1 MNLHN
6 QDVEKVI
13 EKNLAISNAGN
24 GKAGFGKE
32 KANPIDSTF
41 ATVDLELSSNH
52 SSRGNSPL
60 PTDPPNMDVLNM
72 HKEDASRIPPT
83 DPATETVLFDQGTL
97 PLPTENI
104 NIGIPNFQSEE
115 YSRILPIDSTGETTL
130 FDHGNIPLVED
141 KDDDADSAIGNSES
155 HPVPPRYSSTAIK
168 RTTKEPQHPSKLQF
182 SSGDNREL
190 PGAELSP
197 VAMPKS
203 QHISRP
209 SLGQEIKKLHQLS
222 EEYKSMHNTA
232 NDIGDKR
239 NYHSEKFRPATLN
252 LSETADSQRIET
264 TDNNVECEQ
273 STLLAPKNTQIH
285 DRR

>member
-24 GKAGFGKE
+24 GKASFGKE
-32 KANPIDSTF
+32 KVNPIDSTF

-60 PTDPPNMDVLNM
+60 PTDPAHMDVLTM
-72 HKEDASRIPPT
+72 PKEYVSRIPPT

-97 PLPTENI
+97 PLPTENM

-155 HPVPPRYSSTAIK
+155 HPLPPRYSSTAIK

-209 SLGQEIKKLHQLS
+209 SLGQEIKKLHKLS
-222 EEYKSMHNTA
+222 EEYKSMHDTA
-232 NDIGDKR
+232 TDIGDKH

-252 LSETADSQRIET
+252 LSETADSQRLET
-264 TDNNVECEQ
+264 TDNNVEGEQ
-273 STLLAPKNTQIH
+273 STLLAPKTAQIH

>member
-13 EKNLAISNAGN
+13 EKNLAISNAGH
-24 GKAGFGKE
+24 GKANFGKE
-32 KANPIDSTF
+32 KVNPIDSTF

-60 PTDPPNMDVLNM
+60 PTDPPNIDVLNM
-72 HKEDASRIPPT
+72 HKEDVSRIAPT

-155 HPVPPRYSSTAIK
+155 HPLPPRYSSTATK
-168 RTTKEPQHPSKLQF
+168 RTTKEPQHPSDLLYPC
-182 SSGDNREL
+182 GDNREL

-197 VAMPKS
+197 ITMSKS
-203 QHISRP
+203 KHISRP

-273 STLLAPKNTQIH
+273 STLLAPKTTQIH